1 MQSTNTVGAR
11 IDGIQP
17 QVASE
22 LNSVLTI
29 PVSISLPILLVVGC
43 AAFAILNSVFPMFVI
58 TGELLTQMPP
68 DGVAKVR
75 ETAFARC
82 RLTNSLLA
90 VSTIS
95 LAVAILLPTTL
106 ILTKRIHRRAF
117 KYLIPVA
124 VGSSLVA
131 CSGVLL
137 GHTVME
143 LTSSHTLGMTRTFLA
158 HWFEFGL
165 FGVGI
170 GMSVG
175 MAIGDRKLAM
185 DALQKGLVTGLIAA
199 TIFDLMSVVMPNV
212 RIDTLIPGGVLWG
225 THDSTLIAMWVAF
238 LLLPLA
244 VGLRKLGPKPQKA
257 N

>member
-1 MQSTNTVGAR
+1 MQSTNTADAR
-11 IDGIQP
+11 IDSIP
-17 QVASE
+17 QLTSE
-22 LNSVLTI
+22 SNSAFAI
-29 PVSISLPILLVVGC
+29 PLSISLPILLIVGG
-43 AAFAILNSVFPMFVI
+43 AAFAVLNSEFPVFVI
-58 TGELLTQMPP
+58 AEELQAQMPP

-95 LAVAILLPTTL
+95 LAVAILLPAAL
-106 ILTKRIHRRAF
+106 ILTKRVHRRAF
-117 KYLIPVA
+117 QYLIPVA
-124 VGSSLVA
+124 VGSSLVS
-131 CSGVLL
+131 CIGVLL
-137 GHTVME
+137 GHAVME
-143 LTSSHTLGMTRTFLA
+143 LTGSQTLGMTRTFLA

-170 GMSVG
+170 GMSAG
-175 MAIGDRKLAM
+175 MALGDRKLAM
-185 DALQKGLVTGLIAA
+185 DASQKGLVTGLIAA
-199 TIFDLMSVVMPNV
+199 TVFDLMSVVLPHV

-244 VGLRKLGPKPQKA
+244 IGLRKLGPKPKKA
-257 N
+257 T